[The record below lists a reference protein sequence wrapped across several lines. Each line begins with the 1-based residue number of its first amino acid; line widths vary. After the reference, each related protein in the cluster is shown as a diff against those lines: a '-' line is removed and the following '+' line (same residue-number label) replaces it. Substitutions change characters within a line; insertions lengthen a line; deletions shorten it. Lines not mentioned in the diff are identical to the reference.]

1 MKGQR
6 VCHAHGGR
14 AKQNK
19 QAAVRNLALKRAQRM
34 VEFAGVDMD
43 PIAHLLD
50 SLYRQA
56 ALVGAYGVL
65 VSELEDDQLTRT
77 NKLGDGAMHPFVVAY
92 ERANSERARIAKT
105 CGDLKIGERQIQLAE
120 RMGEQLATLFERAMA
135 RVPDLPAQYRQALGE
150 GYAKEIAV
158 LERPVIDGREA
169 A

>member
-1 MKGQR
+1 M
-6 VCHAHGGR
+6 HGGK
-14 AKQNK
+14 APQTQ
-19 QAAVRNLALKRAQRM
+19 QAATRNLALKRAQKM
-34 VEFAGVDMD
+34 VELAGVDLD

-65 VSELEDDQLTRT
+65 VGELEDDQLTRT
-77 NKLGDGAMHPFVVAY
+77 NKVGDASMHPFVAAY
-92 ERANSERARIAKT
+92 ERAILERGRLAKM
-105 CGDLKIGERQIQLAE
+105 GSDLKVGERQIQLAE
-120 RMGEQLATLFERAMA
+120 RMGEQLSTLFERAMA
-135 RVPDLPAQYRQALGE
+135 RVPDLPAEHRQALGE